1 MKRLGNMKQVIEL
14 IDEKIDFLN
23 QQNVAGALMRLAGW
37 FDESKVNTV
46 IDSNKIVIKELTD
59 LRMKVLELML

>member
-1 MKRLGNMKQVIEL
+1 MNRQVELKDVIEI

-23 QQNVAGALMRLAGW
+23 QQNGVGALMGLAGW
-37 FDESKVNTV
+37 ANSDKVNTV

-59 LRMKVLELML
+59 LRMKVLEL

>member
-1 MKRLGNMKQVIEL
+1 MKRLDEMKQVIEM

-23 QQNVAGALMRLAGW
+23 QQNGAGILMGLAGW
-37 FDESKVNTV
+37 VNEDKVNTV
-46 IDSNKIVIKELTD
+46 IESNKIVIKELTD

>member
-1 MKRLGNMKQVIEL
+1 MKQVIEL

-23 QQNVAGALMRLAGW
+23 QQNGMGALMKLAGW
-37 FDESKVNTV
+37 FDEDKVNTV

-59 LRMKVLELML
+59 MRMKALEL

>member
-1 MKRLGNMKQVIEL
+1 MKQVIEM

-23 QQNVAGALMRLAGW
+23 QQNGMGTLMRLAGW

-46 IDSNKIVIKELTD
+46 IESNKIVIKELTD

>member
-1 MKRLGNMKQVIEL
+1 MNRQVNLKNVIEI

-23 QQNVAGALMRLAGW
+23 QQNGAGALMKLAGW

-46 IDSNKIVIKELTD
+46 IDSNKIVIKELMD

>member
-1 MKRLGNMKQVIEL
+1 MNMKQVIEI
-14 IDEKIDFLN
+14 IDSKIDGLN
-23 QQNVAGALMRLAGW
+23 QQNGMGALMALVGW

-46 IDSNKIVIKELTD
+46 IDSNKIVINELTD

>member
-1 MKRLGNMKQVIEL
+1 MNRQVELKNVIEI

-23 QQNVAGALMRLAGW
+23 QQNGAGALMKLAGW

>member
-1 MKRLGNMKQVIEL
+1 MNMKQVIEM
-14 IDEKIDFLN
+14 IDEKIEELKT
-23 QQNVAGALMRLAGW
+23 QNGMGALMRLAGW